1 MLIFITMR
9 LAALF
14 FAALTAAAPLCAQ
27 SRSASVYYFDHEFNL
42 TSDLSEAVDRTLRAL
57 PSAKVRGTDTEITY
71 TDGARFVLD
80 GPEDLTAEELNRTTD
95 YADAGPLEMIEGGYS
110 VLVPPQE
117 GLEAFAAALDEKARA
132 YFSVE
137 RHTARLLAGTTP
149 SGIKFTAA
157 SLPHLGSKPL
167 WEPTLALRQ
176 RAQLDGRESVFNTIA
191 VPLGLNGINRRMAEL
206 GSDKRAAAMLSLGA
220 GGWLSGTVLK
230 SGPARTIKYMQ
241 DTGADIAALELADL
255 VNFWRWTRESA
266 VSVSSAAPEFI
277 CTNLKVSDPALGAL
291 IKPYALRR
299 LGGENVAIISLIP
312 FNEAVRAELE
322 GTPFEVTDPSDQEA
336 LYKLITE
343 LRGEKKARMV
353 IAVASRGRESLAAL
367 LGMPGIDALIGP
379 KTWDNESGKR
389 TRVELRKWNK
399 ERHTGPALMVFPD
412 SRGSGELR
420 AEFGP
425 RGALTAIESL
435 PPPADT
441 REPLLYREHVY
452 LKERIIRHFIG
463 AGDALLPDV
472 SSLGE
477 EVMFGIPDFFTLAA
491 NIARNAFGAEISVL
505 KVEPFSS
512 GIPGDTPSAMVR
524 SWLGPD
530 EPLVLVKAPGFF
542 LRDFITKK
550 VPPREPGS
558 IYRPASYAAAE
569 QFAVSGLDAEG
580 LLAGLPVNPSE
591 SYLAVLPESLVKGK
605 PFIKRLPPPAGAPAS
620 LHGAVTAGLKALREK
635 NPARADWVKASW
647 AATSPVT
654 PPRDIW
660 RINLRNF
667 SLEAVN
673 TAVSGPAGYAN
684 VSESRLSADSQ
695 TRFQGSA
702 RLFSEYYSGR
712 FRLDAGVSADY
723 GRTVLRPRAAPRL
736 TTESVDQLVYQGEL
750 VYRMKNYNGKLG
762 RLVLG
767 PYASAAYDTEFSRAD
782 GVPLRKVL
790 RGSGGIK
797 LFEGAVMQEL
807 YAGLTTE
814 QVYTYSPGRTKHAL
828 ESGFRLSTPLKGT
841 ALVLSADGNYRRFA
855 RSRFDTVYDLK
866 DRLDLNLKVST
877 RLYGDVMISPF
888 VNYFLATGKK
898 LGGAGSNLTTGFALE
913 YSRLFKLKR

>member
-1 MLIFITMR
+1 MLIFIPMR
-9 LAALF
+9 LAALVS
-14 FAALTAAAPLCAQ
+14 AVLLSAAPICAQ
-27 SRSASVYYFDHEFNL
+27 SRSASVYYFDHEYNL
-42 TSDLSEAVDRTLRAL
+42 TSDLSEAVDRTLRAM
-57 PSAKVRGTDTEITY
+57 PAARTRGTDTAVTF

-95 YADAGPLEMIEGGYS
+95 YADAGAVEVIEGGYS
-110 VLVPPQE
+110 VLFPPQE
-117 GLEAFAAALDEKARA
+117 GLDAFAAALDEKASA

-137 RHTARLLAGTTP
+137 RRPARLLAGTTP
-149 SGIKFTAA
+149 SGIRFTAV
-157 SLPHLGSKPL
+157 SLPHLEPKPL

-176 RAQLDGRESVFNTIA
+176 RAAVGGRDSVFNTIA

-206 GSDKRAAAMLSLGA
+206 AADKRSAAMLSLGA

-255 VNFWRWTRESA
+255 QNFWRWSQESPL
-266 VSVSSAAPEFI
+266 SVSSAAPEFV
-277 CTNLKVSDPALGAL
+277 CTNLKISDPALAAL

-299 LGGENVAIISLIP
+299 LGGETVAFISLLP
-312 FNEAVRAELE
+312 FNEAVRAELQ

-343 LRGEKKARMV
+343 LRGEKKARLV
-353 IAVASRGRESLAAL
+353 VAVASKGRESLAAL
-367 LGMPGIDALIGP
+367 LGLPGVDALIGP

-389 TRVELRKWNK
+389 TRVELRKWEK
-399 ERHTGPALMVFPD
+399 ERHSGPALMVFPD

-435 PPPADT
+435 PPPADR
-441 REPLLYREHVY
+441 REPLLYREHIW

-463 AGDALLPDV
+463 SGDALLPDV

-477 EVMFGIPDFFTLAA
+477 DAMFGIPDFFTLAA
-491 NIARNAFGAEISVL
+491 NLARRASGAELAVL
-505 KVEPFSS
+505 KVEPFTS
-512 GIPGDTPSAMVR
+512 GVPGDTPSAMVKT
-524 SWLGPD
+524 WLGPD

-542 LRDFITKK
+542 LAGFIAKK
-550 VPPREPGS
+550 VAPREPGS
-558 IYRPASYAAAE
+558 LYRPSEYAASE
-569 QFAVSGLDAEG
+569 LFAVSGLDADG
-580 LLAGLPVNPSE
+580 LLSGLPLNPSE
-591 SYLAVLPESLVKGK
+591 LYLTVLPESLVKGK
-605 PFIKRLPPPAGAPAS
+605 PFIKKVAAAAGATGS
-620 LHGAVTAGLKALREK
+620 LHETVVAGLKELREK
-635 NPARADWVKASW
+635 NPARADWVKAAW
-647 AATSPVT
+647 EGTSPVT

-660 RINLRNF
+660 RINLRSF

-712 FRLDAGVSADY
+712 FRFDAGIAADY

-750 VYRMKNYNGKLG
+750 VYRMRNYNGRLG
-762 RLVLG
+762 RLVMG

-790 RGSGGIK
+790 RGSAGIK

-828 ESGFRLSTPLKGT
+828 ESGFRLSTPLRGT
-841 ALVLSADGNYRRFA
+841 ALLLTADGNYRRFA

-877 RLYGDVMISPF
+877 RLYGDVLISPF
-888 VNYFLATGKK
+888 VNYFWATGKK
-898 LGGAGSNLTTGFALE
+898 LSGAGANLTTGFALE
-913 YSRLFKLKR
+913 YSRLFKIKR